1 MMSLIA
7 SANVMIFLTACG
19 QIAVNKNTNNFSK
32 TTVQT
37 IKASQPYKVPK
48 LAEKRKDELIVGIE
62 KPDDGK
68 MVPLNSGSVYNQY
81 MWEMM
86 YESLG
91 DVDEKGEP
99 IPGIAKW
106 DISKDGLTYTFH
118 IKDNVK
124 FSDGTPLTAQDV
136 EFTFTYLCDKLC
148 SSITFDPSTVDIKG
162 WKDYYDGKANKEQ
175 EYKLKIPIL

>member
-1 MMSLIA
+1 MKKWHMMSLIA

-91 DVDEKGEP
+91 DVDEKGSVN
-99 IPGIAKW
+99 IYIIFLRA
-106 DISKDGLTYTFH
+106 YTRNCKMGY
-118 IKDNVK
+118 IKRW
-124 FSDGTPLTAQDV
+124 
-136 EFTFTYLCDKLC
+136 TYLYF
-148 SSITFDPSTVDIKG
+148 SHKG
-162 WKDYYDGKANKEQ
+162 Q
-175 EYKLKIPIL
+175 C